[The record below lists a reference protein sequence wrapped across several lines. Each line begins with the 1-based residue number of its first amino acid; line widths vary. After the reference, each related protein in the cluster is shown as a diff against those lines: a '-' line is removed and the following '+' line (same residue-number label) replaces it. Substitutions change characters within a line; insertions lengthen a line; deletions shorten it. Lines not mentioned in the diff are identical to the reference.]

1 MPTAIMLTGKNID
14 VISETL
20 GIDKR
25 TVLDRWREALV
36 EEPALGPTYYVKDV
50 LYMSS
55 RMPYLIYIE
64 RVFLEDFASIPE
76 GIQDRFVPVT
86 QIKAGP

>member
-1 MPTAIMLTGKNID
+1 
-14 VISETL
+14 
-20 GIDKR
+20 
-25 TVLDRWREALV
+25 
-36 EEPALGPTYYVKDV
+36 V